1 MNLDK
6 IRDEMSGLLLTTISS
21 MVQGEDDDIIQFTRN
36 ISTDL
41 TMAIYQGVPADQEEI
56 LSQISLL
63 SHLHNIRV
71 SKAGLRALTQIVHIA
86 LIVGKSFLRGL

>member
-21 MVQGEDDDIIQFTRN
+21 MAQGEDDDIIQFTRD

-41 TMAIYQGVPADQEEI
+41 TMAIYQGVPADQDEI

-63 SHLHNIRV
+63 AHLHDVRA
-71 SKAGLRALTQIVHIA
+71 SKAGLNALSNIIHIA